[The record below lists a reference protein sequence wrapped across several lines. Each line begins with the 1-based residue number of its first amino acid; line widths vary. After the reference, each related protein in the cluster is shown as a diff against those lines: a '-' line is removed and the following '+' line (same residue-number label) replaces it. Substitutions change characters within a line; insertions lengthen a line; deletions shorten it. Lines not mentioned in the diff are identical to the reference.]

1 MKQVFCFLLIF
12 AMICSVFTVFA
23 EDSFSFR
30 NGISIED
37 SIEDVIAKEKTDCEK
52 HTDSRG
58 MQVLTYNNLVLS
70 SISDSSL
77 EYYFNDEHLDFI
89 FLVYGKQRLMLLNNE
104 YHTYNYK
111 LIEDGLITKYGEM
124 DPEFS
129 LDNIQTYYGCVL
141 NNVKTNEPQN
151 VVEWSHREIPT
162 SNGKTIIIEHLLLGR
177 PFYGEVRYGHYLS
190 YKIVSPGEE
199 SVDLVTSDL

>member
-1 MKQVFCFLLIF
+1 MKQVFCFLLAF
-12 AMICSVFTVFA
+12 ALICSVFTVFA

-52 HTDSRG
+52 HVDSRG

-70 SISDSSL
+70 SITDSSL
-77 EYYFNDEHLDFI
+77 EYYFNDEHLDTI
-89 FLVYGKQRLMLLNNE
+89 FLLYGQQRLMLLNNK
-104 YHTYNYK
+104 YHTSNYK

-141 NNVKTNEPQN
+141 NSVKTNEPQN
-151 VVEWSHREIPT
+151 VVEWSHRELPT

-190 YKIVSPGEE
+190 YKIVSPGDEP
-199 SVDLVTSDL
+199 VDPVTSDL

>member
-104 YHTYNYK
+104 YHISNYK

-141 NNVKTNEPQN
+141 DIVKTNEPQN
-151 VVEWSHREIPT
+151 VVEWSHRELPT
-162 SNGKTIIIEHLLLGR
+162 GNGKTIIIEHLLLGR

-190 YKIVSPGEE
+190 YKIVSPGDEY
-199 SVDLVTSDL
+199 VDPVLSDL